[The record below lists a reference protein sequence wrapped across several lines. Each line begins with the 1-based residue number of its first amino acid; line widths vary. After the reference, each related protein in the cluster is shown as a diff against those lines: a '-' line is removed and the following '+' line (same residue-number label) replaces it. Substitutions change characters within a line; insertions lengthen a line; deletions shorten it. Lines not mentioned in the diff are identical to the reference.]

1 MIVVSMLTFPVTL
14 LAESFVVKAIGIT
27 IIWVCV
33 VIYSRNIGIY
43 ASFLAR
49 STDEQTA

>member
-1 MIVVSMLTFPVTL
+1 MIVISMLTFPVAL
-14 LAESFVVKAIGIT
+14 KAESFVVKAISIT

-43 ASFLAR
+43 TSFLTR
-49 STDEQTA
+49 DTDE